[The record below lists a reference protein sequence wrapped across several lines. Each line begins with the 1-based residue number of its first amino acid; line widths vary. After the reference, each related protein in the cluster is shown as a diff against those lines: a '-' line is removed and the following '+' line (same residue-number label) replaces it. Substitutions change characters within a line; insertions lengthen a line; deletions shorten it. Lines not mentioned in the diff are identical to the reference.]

1 MTLSEVVG
9 QLFMVGFEGKEFN
22 DKTVK
27 HLQEIKP
34 GFVILFA
41 RNIESPKQLYQLV
54 KDVRKVLG
62 NDVVFA
68 IDQEG
73 GIVTRLRDGFAVSPG
88 AMALAATKDDN
99 NAFVAGQILAE
110 EMRTFGIT
118 WNLAPVVDINDNPNN
133 PEIGVR
139 SFGDSPEKVVR
150 FAQAFY
156 KGLASRKVAAC
167 AKHFPGKG
175 SVNVDA
181 HLDMPVLEKSL
192 DELLSWELVP
202 FIELIKTGIP
212 SIMPSHIYL
221 PKLQNEKIPATISHE
236 IVTDLLRKR
245 LNFQGVIIADDLL
258 MGGITKN
265 LSVEEAV
272 VKALQ
277 AGVDVLTVC
286 HEPDLQL
293 AAKKYLMKMIEKE
306 PLLMNRVTESFERI
320 KRFKNE
326 FGVKELPA
334 ELNFD
339 PTQHQKIMEQISQK
353 SITLVKDP
361 DQMVPVQLEK
371 DDFVVTVKT
380 SRLVQVEETEPGVPW
395 VAKELSKVFKAKLV
409 VHQQNQPLPEISGKR
424 CVVFT
429 ENAHLQQWQ
438 KSLVEHLRKRFEKL
452 LIVAMR
458 NPYDCF
464 IVEASGLCSYGYEL
478 VSQKALFKVLL
489 GQEKPMGKLP
499 VEVLR

>member
-1 MTLSEVVG
+1 MTLSETVG
-9 QLFMVGFEGKEFN
+9 QLFMVGFDGKELN
-22 DKTVK
+22 DKTIDV
-27 HLQEIKP
+27 LQEIKP

-54 KDVRKVLG
+54 KDIREVLG
-62 NDVVFA
+62 KDIVIA

-73 GIVTRLRDGFAVSPG
+73 GIVTRLRNGFSVSPG
-88 AMALAATKDDN
+88 AMALAATGDEN

-110 EMRTFGIT
+110 EMKAFGIS
-118 WNLAPVVDINDNPNN
+118 WNLAPVVDINDNLNN
-133 PEIGVR
+133 PGIGVR
-139 SFGDSPEKVVR
+139 SFGDTPEKVIK
-150 FAQAFY
+150 FAKAFY
-156 KGLASRKVAAC
+156 KGLASKKVAAC

-175 SVNVDA
+175 SVSVDA
-181 HLDMPVLEKSL
+181 HLDMPILEKSL
-192 DELLSWELVP
+192 DQLLSWELVP
-202 FIELIKTGIP
+202 FAELIKTGIA

-221 PKLQNEKIPATISHE
+221 PKLQREKIPATISQE

-245 LNFQGVIIADDLL
+245 LNFHGVIIADDLL

-293 AAKKYLMKMIEKE
+293 SAKRYLMRMIEKE
-306 PLLMNRVTESFERI
+306 PQLAKRVNESFERI
-320 KRFKNE
+320 RKFKDE
-326 FGVKELPA
+326 FGVRHLSEELHFDPA
-334 ELNFD
+334 EN
-339 PTQHQKIMEQISQK
+339 QKIMEQIAQK
-353 SITLVKDP
+353 SITLVKDS
-361 DQMVPVQLEK
+361 DQMVPVKLEK

-380 SRLVQVEETEPGVPW
+380 SRLVQVEETEPGIPW
-395 VAKELSKVFKAKLV
+395 VAKELSRTFGTKLV
-409 VHQQNQPLPEISGKR
+409 IYEQNQPLPDISGKR
-424 CVVFT
+424 CVIFT

-438 KSLVEHLRKRFEKL
+438 KNLVEHLRKNFERL
-452 LIVAMR
+452 LIVALR

-464 IVEASGLCSYGYEL
+464 IVEASGLCSYGYE
-478 VSQKALFKVLL
+478 VVAQKALLKILL
-489 GQEKPMGKLP
+489 GQEKPTGKLP